1 MGPWEAMQR
10 ISGVC
15 FIVGQHTLKHSLHKH
30 AIVRVSSGV
39 CMWGCLGRAQNRH
52 GGHVARRLCIEKR
65 YSTELNE
72 PNKA

>member
-10 ISGVC
+10 MSVLLLANT
-15 FIVGQHTLKHSLHKH
+15 HLKHSLHKH
-30 AIVRVSSGV
+30 ALVRVSSGV